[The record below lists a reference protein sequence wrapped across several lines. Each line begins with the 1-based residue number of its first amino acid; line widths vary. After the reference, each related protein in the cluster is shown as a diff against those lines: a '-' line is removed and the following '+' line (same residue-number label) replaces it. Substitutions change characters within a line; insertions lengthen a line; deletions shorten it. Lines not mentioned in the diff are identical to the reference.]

1 MRRPCHTDL
10 WAPLLTAL
18 TLTSTAAA
26 HEPAKFHRLPDASR
40 APIHA
45 GTFHVASGQFQRA
58 TAAGAATDGPAGA
71 ETIYRNNFYGAV
83 FLDINGSH
91 LVVDE
96 GRIPSTSSPS
106 HSLPYPSVQGSSDSY
121 QINNIQLGYATDS
134 AGDGTA
140 QLTLYEQY
148 RPCANPVGNLTP
160 ILDLT
165 IVGLP
170 GTATPG
176 ELTPYTFD
184 IDFAGFEFC
193 VRADGDG
200 TFDGD
205 ALDFFGWGLEMSAD
219 SGSMIGPL
227 VGARPGPLAPTGEGT
242 SFSNPSNATASG
254 LYSIDQAYEVNL
266 ANGTSQCFNEGGYDE
281 TDNNPSFV
289 SFWLVLGANLGFSCV
304 SCVEGIDDEYEDNDT
319 CATAVTVPA
328 NLTTGNLVVRKPGV
342 DEDYYRVTVAP
353 NSIFTASIFFSGFAV
368 DIDLWLIDS
377 SCGAL
382 LDQSTGVAG
391 TESVQFINTSSTPV
405 DVIVNPF
412 VFPQSPAECGDYSL
426 VLTNGGISNDTCS
439 NAASVT
445 TGSTPFDTSSATDS
459 GEAWA
464 CANGGAPDA
473 WFSYTAVS
481 TADLSIAT
489 CGSAYDTALQVFV
502 GTCGDLIP
510 VACNDDACG
519 LQSQIDLTGL
529 SAGVTLLIQVGGY
542 AGSTGA
548 GSLTVTELP
557 SPGQP
562 GNPSPADEATAVSV
576 DQDLSWSPAAGAT
589 TYEVY
594 LGTNSTPGPGDLQG
608 ALTGTT
614 FALGQLSYSTVYYW
628 RVDAI
633 NGNGTTTG
641 PVWSFTTEVDPN
653 PGNETVIFADS
664 FDGSISTQ
672 WSSNSGVRI
681 RSSSAFAGSGGAR
694 IRRSQFL
701 EVTVDASGFTGLR
714 LEAARRCRN
723 LDSGETFKVIVNGTT
738 LETLTGSSGWRTTD
752 FNLIAFA
759 GLSQVTV
766 RFDLSANRR
775 NETGDIDEVRIVGIN

>member
-1 MRRPCHTDL
+1 MRQ
-10 WAPLLTAL
+10 PLPAGVRSALVAALFLTG
-18 TLTSTAAA
+18 TAYAQ
-26 HEPAKFHRLPDASR
+26 EPAKLHRVQDSFP

-45 GTFHVASGQFQRA
+45 GTYHVATGQFQRA
-58 TAAGAATDGPAGA
+58 TSFSGSNDGPSGA
-71 ETIYRNNFYGAV
+71 EAIYRNNYYTAV

-96 GRIPSTSSPS
+96 GRLPSTSSPTQS
-106 HSLPYPSVQGSSDSY
+106 SPYPSVQGLADSY
-121 QINNIQLGYATDS
+121 QVNNIQLAYATDS
-134 AGDGTA
+134 VGDGTA
-140 QLTLYEQY
+140 QLTFYEQY
-148 RPCANPVGNLTP
+148 RPCINPVGTLTP

-165 IVGLP
+165 IGGLP
-170 GTATPG
+170 GTLTPG
-176 ELTPYTFD
+176 TTTPYTFD
-184 IDFAGFEFC
+184 IDMSGFEFC

-200 TFDGD
+200 QFDGD
-205 ALDFFGWGLEMSAD
+205 AFDFFGWGLEMSAD
-219 SGSMIGPL
+219 PGSMIGPII
-227 VGARPGPLAPTGEGT
+227 GARPGALAPTGEGT
-242 SFSNPSNATASG
+242 CFSNPSATVGSG
-254 LYSIDQAYEVNL
+254 LYSIDQAYEVEL
-266 ANGTSQCFNEGGYDE
+266 ASGNGRCFNEGGYDE
-281 TDNNPSFV
+281 VDNDPSFV

-319 CATAVTVPA
+319 CATAVSVPS

-353 NSIFTASIFFSGFAV
+353 NSTLNATIFFNQFQA

-382 LDQSTGVAG
+382 LDQSTGQTG
-391 TESVQFINTSSTPV
+391 TESVRFINTSSTPV

-412 VFPQSPAECGDYSL
+412 VYPQSPAECGDYSL
-426 VLTNGGISNDTCS
+426 VLTNGGIPNDTCS
-439 NAASVT
+439 NAAPVT
-445 TGSTPFDTSSATDS
+445 TGSTPFDTSPATDS

-481 TADLSIAT
+481 AADLSIAT
-489 CGSAYDTALQVFV
+489 CGSTYDTALQVFA

-519 LQSQIDLTGL
+519 IQSQIDLTGL
-529 SAGVTLLIQVGGY
+529 SAGVTLWIQVGGY

-557 SPGQP
+557 PPGQP
-562 GNPSPADEATAVSV
+562 GNPSPADGATAVSV

-641 PVWSFTTEVDPN
+641 PVWSFTTEDDPN

-664 FDGSISTQ
+664 FDGSLSTQ
-672 WSSNSGVRI
+672 WSSNGGVRV
-681 RSSSAFAGSGGAR
+681 RSGSAFAGSGGAR
-694 IRRSQFL
+694 IRRSQYL

-714 LEAARRCRN
+714 LECARRCRN
-723 LDSGETFKVIVNGTT
+723 LDSGETLRVIVNGTT

-752 FNLIAFA
+752 FDLSTLA
-759 GLSQVTV
+759 GLNQVTV